1 MKKTFCVLL
10 AFLMLLPFCPVNSA
24 VASLSDASLAFDGG
38 GLVTLGR
45 PYTVSLGQ
53 AAYCSGNGDDLGI
66 KLTDYRFAGAISPQ
80 PEEEWVGFDAA
91 GAVFTVEIV
100 IELASAATGLF
111 SFCADFAAYSTN
123 GIYLPSKVEF
133 LGSTDGAGY
142 TLLGEGKLDTLDN
155 GTVSRCSYTTTEHV
169 SLRYLKTRITGS
181 GKVFVDEIF
190 AVRHGLLSQT
200 GSLVYDTQGLVYEL
214 RGDSAAVVGYDPSV
228 TLGGDAVTPVI
239 PTPADG
245 LTDGVTY
252 TIGRGSEAQ
261 TEVIAQFLDP
271 ARPNHPNMSTPD
283 KKYIVIH
290 NTGNYSDGA
299 DASANHRYML
309 FNTDCE
315 ASWHYTVDKDV
326 IYQALS
332 DYTTGYHS
340 SDGAYG
346 AGNYYGI
353 GVEICVNGFP
363 GTYSGDAYEAWLEDS
378 FLPAVRRA
386 AMLTAELCVRHGL
399 DPATA
404 IRQHY
409 DSNGKNCPMQMRYTS
424 SLGGYT
430 RDDGDVWK
438 QFIGWV
444 NDDYRALTGG
454 TAAAYES
461 VGRLTVP
468 DSITVSGR
476 DYPVTAV
483 EEDAFAAAPESVFL
497 GANVQ
502 NLPSA
507 VRGVT
512 TISPQNSHISAVMP
526 AALPDS
532 GVVIAD
538 GLVKGLYTGTT
549 AGALLSKLEDGPTLY
564 DASGEPKADAD
575 AVATGDY
582 FKSPNGRLYVV
593 VTGDLNGD
601 GRITAS
607 DYLLLKRYVL
617 RMSALSAHQI
627 EAGKVGGGDRLG
639 ASDYLLLKR
648 AVLYGGNFAPEE
660 ETRTVTNYAYMKGVW
675 VSQYDLAPL
684 LCESG
689 SQRAENELRTL
700 AGRLFDNIKK
710 DGYNTVFMQVRPFG
724 DSFAPSRYYPASS
737 FVTGAYGRAFDY
749 DPVAVLVDEA
759 HARGLSIHAWI
770 NPYRLMKPDELRA
783 VSTDYLLRRW
793 LDEDRLREVDGR
805 LYLDPSDAGARSLI
819 INGAK
824 ELLHDYNFDGLHI
837 DDYFYPTQSEDFDRV
852 AFLNSGETDLAAF
865 RESNINKLVSGL
877 YAAVKSVDSR
887 LLFGVSP
894 AGNLSNLKSGY
905 YLDVETW
912 CSQEGY
918 LDYILPQVYFG
929 FLHETCAFDELTV
942 RWADVAAS
950 GSVRLYIG
958 LTGGKAVDGRAG
970 VEDRYA
976 GTEAGRREWIEHTD
990 VLKRSL
996 ECLFDTDGVDGFC
1009 FFSYQYLYDPLTG
1022 KANEALAEEYAGFAP
1037 LIRNK

>member
-601 GRITAS
+601 RAHH
-607 DYLLLKRYVL
+607 RL
-617 RMSALSAHQI
+617 RLSAAQ
-627 EAGKVGGGDRLG
+627 ALCAAYVGAFRAPDRGGQGGRRRPSGRLG
-639 ASDYLLLKR
+639 LFAAQARR
-648 AVLYGGNFAPEE
+648 ALRRQFRARGGNAH
-660 ETRTVTNYAYMKGVW
+660 RD
-675 VSQYDLAPL
+675 Q
-684 LCESG
+684 LCVYE
-689 SQRAENELRTL
+689 
-700 AGRLFDNIKK
+700 GRL
-710 DGYNTVFMQVRPFG
+710 GLAVRP
-724 DSFAPSRYYPASS
+724 
-737 FVTGAYGRAFDY
+737 RAA
-749 DPVAVLVDEA
+749 AVRIGQP
-759 HARGLSIHAWI
+759 ARGERAADAGGTAVRQ
-770 NPYRLMKPDELRA
+770 YKKGRLQHRLYAGASVRGQLRA
-783 VSTDYLLRRW
+783 LALLSGF
-793 LDEDRLREVDGR
+793 VVCDGA
-805 LYLDPSDAGARSLI
+805 PTAARSTMIRWPFWWMRRTRAACLSTRGSI
-819 INGAK
+819 
-824 ELLHDYNFDGLHI
+824 
-837 DDYFYPTQSEDFDRV
+837 PT
-852 AFLNSGETDLAAF
+852 G
-865 RESNINKLVSGL
+865 
-877 YAAVKSVDSR
+877 
-887 LLFGVSP
+887 
-894 AGNLSNLKSGY
+894 
-905 YLDVETW
+905 
-912 CSQEGY
+912 
-918 LDYILPQVYFG
+918 
-929 FLHETCAFDELTV
+929 
-942 RWADVAAS
+942 
-950 GSVRLYIG
+950 
-958 LTGGKAVDGRAG
+958 
-970 VEDRYA
+970 
-976 GTEAGRREWIEHTD
+976 
-990 VLKRSL
+990 
-996 ECLFDTDGVDGFC
+996 
-1009 FFSYQYLYDPLTG
+1009 
-1022 KANEALAEEYAGFAP
+1022 
-1037 LIRNK
+1037 